1 MLEYKGLKIHWLGHA
16 SFKIVDGGKVVY
28 IDPYQITPRE
38 AADVIVITHD
48 HFDHCSRDDV
58 RKIIKSDTVIVTTR
72 RCKDKLAG
80 INVQFVEITPD
91 KAFKVDNVKVEAI
104 PAYNTNKFRSPG
116 VPYHPKQDGNIGT
129 IITINGVRIYHAG
142 DSDFTLEM
150 KSVKADVAL
159 LPVSGTYVMTAEEAA
174 EAANVIKPDVAIPM
188 HYGAG
193 IVGSEADA
201 HNFEKMAKCKVKIL
215 TKS

>member
-16 SFKIVDGGKVVY
+16 GFKIISTGNKVVY

-48 HFDHCSRDDV
+48 HFDHCSPADIRG
-58 RKIIKSDTVIVTTR
+58 IIKSDTVIVTTSK
-72 RCKDKLAG
+72 CKNKLG
-80 INVQFVEITPD
+80 LINARFVEIVPG
-91 KAFKVDNVKVEAI
+91 KAFRVDGIKVEAI

-116 VPYHPKQDGNIGT
+116 VPYHPKRDGNIGT
-129 IITINGVRIYHAG
+129 IITINDVRVFHAG

-150 KSVKADVAL
+150 KSVKTDVAL

-174 EAANVIKPDVAIPM
+174 QAANVIKPDVAIPM
-188 HYGAG
+188 HYGS
-193 IVGSEADA
+193 VLGSEADA
-201 HNFEKMAKCKVKIL
+201 HNFEKMAKCKVEIL
-215 TKS
+215 KKG